1 MCLYTSNA
9 IICRQVNDKQ
19 VIDADT
25 GKAAVLRHAT
35 PDVLV
40 VVGPD
45 MKTVNLVGK
54 PVTVVGGSVLIA
66 PGKLLRHKIN
76 RK

>member
-1 MCLYTSNA
+1 VYLYTSNA

-25 GKAAVLRHAT
+25 GKAAVLRHA
-35 PDVLV
+35 VLV